1 MKTTYVESEDDVL
14 APIEAK
20 EKSIPLCPR
29 RKIIKENKNIHPPN
43 LKWESLELPL
53 MGSFC

>member
-1 MKTTYVESEDDVL
+1 MKATYVESEDDVL

-20 EKSIPLCPR
+20 EKSIQLCPHH
-29 RKIIKENKNIHPPN
+29 KIIKENKTIHPPN
-43 LKWESLELPL
+43 LKWESLELSL